1 MSELKLSDYGFNIL
15 QIESTAACNMACSF
29 CPYPLK
35 DDKTSKLELT
45 KIYSLLD
52 QLDSKDHGLE
62 YITFSQFNEPLLDN
76 RIFEILDYCNKKN
89 LPVLFITNGLLLNKE
104 KNVENLLKYQPKIKI
119 SLQVLDEKKHK
130 DARGLNLELD
140 RYVSTVVKFC
150 KVVKNTNIDLTID
163 LGCNFNENK
172 FNYNLRKIFGIQT
185 GDPSA
190 PKTVDQTM
198 NMFSKFIDYFYSI
211 TDEPYK
217 KNFQNLKNYKDFFK
231 KNNYDQN
238 GYKIYDNVTLKLKTF
253 FFGRRISSFSPIN
266 DNFACGSKILG
277 ILADGSVVPCCLAYE
292 DSISL
297 GNVNNLNLRDILN
310 NGKSFLFNL
319 RTKNQKKHD
328 TCKKCFGEPTRRGA
342 IVRNLYNLLPL
353 KIKNSTWMNSLKD

>member
-35 DDKTSKLELT
+35 DDKTSKLELA

-52 QLDSKDHGLE
+52 QLDSKDRGLE

-104 KNVENLLKYQPKIKI
+104 KNVENLLKYQPKIKL

-150 KVVKNTNIDLTID
+150 KAVKNTNIDLTID

-172 FNYNLRKIFGIQT
+172 FNYYLRKIFGIQT
-185 GDPSA
+185 GDPSV
-190 PKTVDQTM
+190 PRTIDQTM
-198 NMFSKFIDYFYSI
+198 NMFSKFIDYFYNI

-217 KNFQNLKNYKDFFK
+217 KNFQNLKNYKNFFK
-231 KNNYDQN
+231 KNNYNQN

-253 FFGRRISSFSPIN
+253 FFGRRISNFYPIN
-266 DNFACGSKILG
+266 NNFACDSKILG
-277 ILADGSVVPCCLAYE
+277 ILADGNVVPCCLAYE
-292 DSISL
+292 DSISM
-297 GNVNNLNLRDILN
+297 GNINNLHLKDILN

-319 RTKNQKKHD
+319 RTKNEKKHN

-342 IVRNLYNLLPL
+342 ITRNLYNLLPI